1 MIIYILLYLIFYHFS
16 LMFKYDVLFEKYIFL
31 LALFSLDGFNACT
44 QKNFHTRINAHM
56 QLMS

>member
-1 MIIYILLYLIFYHFS
+1 
-16 LMFKYDVLFEKYIFL
+16 MFKYDVLFEKYIFL